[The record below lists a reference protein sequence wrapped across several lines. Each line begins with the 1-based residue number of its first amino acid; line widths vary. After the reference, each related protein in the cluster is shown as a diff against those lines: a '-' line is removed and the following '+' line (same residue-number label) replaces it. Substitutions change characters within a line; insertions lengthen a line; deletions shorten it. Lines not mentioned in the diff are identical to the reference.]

1 MLHDFCT
8 DRQTAIQVC
17 CCNPLLQPVQVQ
29 RQELGSFVHLFS
41 HIRQT
46 QLVDVVTIMV
56 EQLGLMQ
63 ELLAAAGPGAS
74 SAQPPAEAPAGKAG
88 KKAGGKGSKQQGVAA
103 DAARACKWVRLPA
116 LQADGIST
124 GVRKALKLLSAGR
137 KRKAG

>member
-1 MLHDFCT
+1 MLHDCHCALVWQKSNCAAAT
-8 DRQTAIQVC
+8 R
-17 CCNPLLQPVQVQ
+17 LQVQ

-46 QLVDVVTIMV
+46 QLVDVVTITV
-56 EQLGLMQ
+56 EEPGVMQQLL
-63 ELLAAAGPGAS
+63 EAACPGAS
-74 SAQPPAEAPAGKAG
+74 PTPAEAPPAKAG

-103 DAARACKWVRLPA
+103 DAVRACKWVRLPA

-137 KRKAG
+137 KRKAD